1 MISSSFCPCTAITI
15 GFALP
20 EYSVAE
26 DSGIFQPEPVSIIK
40 EADRVSEQV
49 LTINL
54 DFIDNTANS
63 GIMHTIF
70 RLLAVPECHS

>member
-1 MISSSFCPCTAITI
+1 MYTAITI

-20 EYSVAE
+20 EYNVIE

-40 EADRVSEQV
+40 EAARVSEQI

-63 GIMHTIF
+63 GICMQD
-70 RLLAVPECHS
+70 L